1 MKPGSHRKAS
11 MAEAPVTRRRFMGLS
26 SMGLG
31 SMGLSSMGLSAG
43 LAGSLAAQFFAIARA
58 QGASAPL
65 KVGVL
70 LPRSGVQA
78 GIGQDCQRGV
88 DIAPGILKDLGLPEL
103 AIMNA
108 DTETN
113 VEVARA
119 RAERLIGEGA
129 QLIVGAFDSGQSTA
143 IAQVA
148 EQKGIPF
155 VVNIAAAPQ
164 ITEQGY
170 RFVFRNFPT
179 APMILTDAFN
189 NQKEVFQ
196 AAGTTPKTVVLLH
209 VNDTFG
215 VAMLQ
220 GIKAMMPKFDMPY
233 TIAEEIAYD
242 PAARDLSVEVAK
254 AKATG
259 AEAVLVVSR
268 LNDAILMTREMVK
281 QRWSPMAVL
290 SMGPGWYEDQYLK
303 TLGKLSDG
311 PMSFVPWY
319 DPNKKLSKQLEA
331 ALAKSFPG
339 INLNTNHIYTFEALL
354 VAADAYKRAGSAD
367 PKALADAIRSTNIT
381 DNVSIGPGIQFNAKG
396 QNDKLKNAGIQNRGG
411 KLLTVAPK
419 ASSNAKAELPMTP
432 YDKRG

>member
-1 MKPGSHRKAS
+1 MNRTLKSARI
-11 MAEAPVTRRRFMGLS
+11 TRRSFAGGIGGFLAAT
-26 SMGLG
+26 
-31 SMGLSSMGLSAG
+31 SAG
-43 LAGSLAAQFFAIARA
+43 LNFARA
-58 QGASAPL
+58 QGAPL

-70 LPRSGVQA
+70 LPRSGAQA

-88 DIAPGILKDLGLPEL
+88 ELAPAIFKELGLPEL

-119 RAERLIGEGA
+119 RAEKLINDGA
-129 QLIVGAFDSGQSTA
+129 QLLVGAFDSGQSTA

-155 VVNIAAAPQ
+155 VINIAAAPQ

-170 RFVFRNFPT
+170 KFVFRNFPT
-179 APMILTDAFN
+179 APMILSDAFA
-189 NQKEVFQ
+189 NQKELFEASGAAPKSVVFM
-196 AAGTTPKTVVLLH
+196 H

-215 VAMLQ
+215 TSMQQ
-220 GIKAMMPKFDMPY
+220 GINAVLPRFNMPY
-233 TIAEEIAYD
+233 KIVEQIAYD
-242 PAARDLSVEVAK
+242 PTARDLSVEVAK

-259 AEAVLVVSR
+259 AEALLMVSR
-268 LNDAILMTREMVK
+268 LNDAILITRELVK
-281 QRWSPMAVL
+281 QRWSPMVVL

-331 ALAKSFPG
+331 ALAKAYPG
-339 INLNTNHIYTFEALL
+339 INMNTNHVFTFEALL
-354 VAADAYKRAGSAD
+354 VAADAYKRASSTD
-367 PKALADAIRSTNIT
+367 PKALADAIRATNIS
-381 DNVSIGPGIQFNAKG
+381 DNVSIGAGIQFDAKG
-396 QNDKLKNAGIQNRGG
+396 QNDKLKNAAIQNRGG
-411 KLLTVAPK
+411 KLLTIAPK
-419 ASSNAKAELPMTP
+419 AASNATPELPMSP
-432 YDKRG
+432 YDRRG

>member
-1 MKPGSHRKAS
+1 MNRTLKSARI
-11 MAEAPVTRRRFMGLS
+11 TRRSFAGGIGGFLAAT
-26 SMGLG
+26 
-31 SMGLSSMGLSAG
+31 SAG
-43 LAGSLAAQFFAIARA
+43 LNFARA
-58 QGASAPL
+58 QGAPL

-70 LPRSGVQA
+70 LPRSGAQA

-88 DIAPGILKDLGLPEL
+88 ELAPAIFKELGLPEL

-119 RAERLIGEGA
+119 RAEKLINDGA
-129 QLIVGAFDSGQSTA
+129 QLLVGAFDSGQSTA

-155 VVNIAAAPQ
+155 VINIAAAPQ

-170 RFVFRNFPT
+170 KFVFRNFPT
-179 APMILTDAFN
+179 APMILSDAFA
-189 NQKEVFQ
+189 NQKELFEASGAAPKSVVFM
-196 AAGTTPKTVVLLH
+196 H

-215 VAMLQ
+215 TSMQQ
-220 GIKAMMPKFDMPY
+220 GINAVLPRFNMPY
-233 TIAEEIAYD
+233 KIVEQIAYD
-242 PAARDLSVEVAK
+242 PTARDLSVEVAK

-259 AEAVLVVSR
+259 AEALLMVSR
-268 LNDAILMTREMVK
+268 LNDAILITRELVK
-281 QRWSPMAVL
+281 QRWSPMVVL

-331 ALAKSFPG
+331 ALAKAYPG
-339 INLNTNHIYTFEALL
+339 INMNTNHVFTFEALL
-354 VAADAYKRAGSAD
+354 VAADAFKRARSTD
-367 PKALADAIRSTNIT
+367 PKALADAIRATNIS
-381 DNVSIGPGIQFNAKG
+381 DNVSIGAGIQFDAKG
-396 QNDKLKNAGIQNRGG
+396 QNDKLKNAAIQNRGG
-411 KLLTVAPK
+411 KLLTIAPK
-419 ASSNAKAELPMTP
+419 AASNAKPELPMSP
-432 YDKRG
+432 YDRRG